1 MYHSFK
7 IIFTYSVYNAPSS
20 RKEVVVSICF
30 LSTLN
35 TGSTIG
41 YRGAMSNDN
50 LRLVSRA
57 TLVLGRSVKI
67 LSGGCIE
74 DFTVEDV
81 CDAVFFATSTEII
94 AWIWAETT
102 AWMLAETTDLT
113 TREKILCIIV
123 FGLKR

>member
-7 IIFTYSVYNAPSS
+7 IIFTYSVYNTPSS
-20 RKEVVVSICF
+20 CKEVVVSICF

-57 TLVLGRSVKI
+57 TLVLESSVRV
-67 LSGGCIE
+67 LTGGGKE
-74 DFTVEDV
+74 DLTVEDV
-81 CDAVFFATSTEII
+81 CDAVFFATSNEII
-94 AWIWAETT
+94 AWI
-102 AWMLAETTDLT
+102 
-113 TREKILCIIV
+113 
-123 FGLKR
+123 